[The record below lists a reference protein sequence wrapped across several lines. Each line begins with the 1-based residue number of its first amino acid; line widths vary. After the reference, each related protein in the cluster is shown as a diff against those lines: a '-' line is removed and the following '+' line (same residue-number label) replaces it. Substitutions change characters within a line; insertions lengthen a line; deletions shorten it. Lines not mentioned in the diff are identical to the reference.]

1 MVDFSGF
8 PGGWVDDPEAVG
20 VVASGL
26 SFPSFGDTEA
36 GQIEAD
42 ELPEN
47 AFLWAAAEIVT
58 GARLPPRNQGKVGSC
73 VAFGTARA
81 IEYSMLAEIVSGE
94 KEEFKALATEVIYG
108 GSRVEIG
115 GGKLGRGDGSIG
127 AWAAKWVHQWGLVAR
142 GVYGKVDLKTYSET
156 RCKEYGSGGVP
167 AELETIAK
175 TFPVQTITQVKTWQ
189 DAKKA
194 LAQGYGIA
202 ICSNVGF
209 SMARDSNGISKP
221 SGSWGH
227 CMCLAGYATIEG
239 AEYGRIDNSWGD
251 MAHHGP
257 TGPGNPG
264 PEGFYTAAATV
275 GKMLSAGDSWA
286 FSSVQGFPLKTP
298 EKMDWLI

>member
-26 SFPSFGDTEA
+26 PFPVFGDTEA
-36 GQIEAD
+36 GQIEAGD
-42 ELPEN
+42 LPDH
-47 AFLWAAAEIVT
+47 AFLWEAARLVT
-58 GARLPPRNQGKVGSC
+58 GGLIPPRNQGKVGSC

-81 IEYSMLAEIVSGE
+81 IEYSMLAEIAGGE

-142 GVYGKVDLKTYSET
+142 GVYGKIDLKTYSEA

-167 AELETIAK
+167 AELEAVAK
-175 TFPVQTITQVKTWQ
+175 TFPVQTITQVKTWE

-202 ICSNVGF
+202 ICSGVGF
-209 SMARDSNGISKP
+209 SMARDSNGISKA

-227 CMCLAGYATIEG
+227 CMCLAGYVTIEG

-264 PEGFYTAAATV
+264 PEGFYTAAPTI
-275 GKMLSAGDSWA
+275 GKMLSSGDSWA

-298 EKMDWLI
+298 EKLDWLI

>member
-47 AFLWAAAEIVT
+47 AFLWLAAEIVT

-142 GVYGKVDLKTYSET
+142 GVYGKVDLKTYSEA
-156 RCKEYGSGGVP
+156 RCKEYGLGGVP

-264 PEGFYTAAATV
+264 PEGFYTAAATI
-275 GKMLSAGDSWA
+275 GKMLSAGDSWV